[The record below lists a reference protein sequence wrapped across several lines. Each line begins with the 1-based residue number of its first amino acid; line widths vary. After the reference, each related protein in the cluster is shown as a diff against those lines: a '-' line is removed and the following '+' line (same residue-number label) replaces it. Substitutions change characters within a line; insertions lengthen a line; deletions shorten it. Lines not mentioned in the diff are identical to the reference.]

1 MFENKYRTMRT
12 HAFITEKSIK
22 ANSNMFNKPAY
33 NNQNTLFLY
42 ICVVLVLAIFLFKI
56 QIILPKY
63 MQEWN
68 IFVIFFKKRPEF
80 NLIYK
85 KNNQLRN
92 LWKFCLVL
100 FQQSFT
106 TSTNLAF
113 AHINHIMEHIIFST
127 PFF

>member
-68 IFVIFFKKRPEF
+68 IFVIFLKKGQ
-80 NLIYK
+80 NST
-85 KNNQLRN
+85 
-92 LWKFCLVL
+92 L
-100 FQQSFT
+100 FIKQI
-106 TSTNLAF
+106 
-113 AHINHIMEHIIFST
+113 IN
-127 PFF
+127 